1 MLGRIII
8 MRGAKHSG
16 LAILV
21 GVMGL
26 TAATISAQ
34 PAADKIAARPITY
47 ADLGKLVRNH
57 RGKVV
62 VVDFWSLDCVPC
74 KREFPHLV
82 ELNKKYSGDGLVA
95 ISVSLDNGDDKTAR
109 AKVDEFLQKKQAAF
123 TNLISQGDPDDWYNA
138 LKIGGIP
145 CVFVFDRENRRV
157 QKLVGEQVDYKG
169 IEAEVARLLKK

>member
-1 MLGRIII
+1 
-8 MRGAKHSG
+8 MRCAKVGG

-21 GVMGL
+21 SMMSL
-26 TAATISAQ
+26 AATSAQ
-34 PAADKIAARPITY
+34 PPAEKIAARPIKY
-47 ADLGKLVRNH
+47 ADLGKLVRSY

-62 VVDFWSLDCVPC
+62 LVDFWSLDCIPC

-82 ELNKKYSGDGLVA
+82 ELSKKYSGDGLVA
-95 ISVSLDNGDDKTAR
+95 LSVSLDNADDKDTR
-109 AKVDEFLQKKQAAF
+109 TKVDAFLQQKQAAF

-157 QKLVGEQVDYKG
+157 QKLVGEQVDYKA
-169 IEAEVARLLKK
+169 IETEVARLLKK